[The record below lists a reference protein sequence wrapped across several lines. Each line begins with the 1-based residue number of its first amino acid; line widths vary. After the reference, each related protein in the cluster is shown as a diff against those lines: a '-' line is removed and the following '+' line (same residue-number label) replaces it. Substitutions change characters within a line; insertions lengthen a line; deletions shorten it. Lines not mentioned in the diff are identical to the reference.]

1 MLYLNVENIFLI
13 HKYEGEEVQKYFLN
27 ISDEDIN
34 TTWHFPQRLVEILL
48 FLLFV
53 FQACW
58 IREKNHQINN
68 WVENMWK
75 GYNQ

>member
-34 TTWHFPQRLVEILL
+34 TT
-48 FLLFV
+48 
-53 FQACW
+53 
-58 IREKNHQINN
+58 
-68 WVENMWK
+68 
-75 GYNQ
+75 